1 VDSQCRSS
9 DPDIFAAGDVA
20 VWHCEWVGRRTRLE
34 SWQNAQEQGIAAA
47 RAALGIEV
55 NHQPLPWF
63 WSDQYDVNLQIFG
76 MPAPSHRV
84 VVRGSPAA
92 KSFVMFFLEA
102 DRVVAALGPNAAKDL
117 RFARRLIERRTAVD
131 ATRLADVAVPLG
143 KL

>member
-1 VDSQCRSS
+1 M
-9 DPDIFAAGDVA
+9 
-20 VWHCEWVGRRTRLE
+20 RLE

-47 RAALGIEV
+47 RAALGIAV

-84 VVRGSPAA
+84 VMRGDPETH
-92 KSFVMFFLEA
+92 SFVVFFLDE
-102 DRVVAALGPNAAKDL
+102 DKVVAALGPNAAKDL
-117 RFARRLIERRTAVD
+117 RFARRLIERRTSVD
-131 ATRLADVAVPLG
+131 PERLADTQVPLA